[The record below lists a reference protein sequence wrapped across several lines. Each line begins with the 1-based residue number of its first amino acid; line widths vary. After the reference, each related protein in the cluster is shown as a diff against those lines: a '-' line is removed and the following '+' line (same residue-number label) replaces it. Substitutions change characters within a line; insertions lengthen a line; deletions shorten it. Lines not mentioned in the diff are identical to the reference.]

1 VALVALT
8 LSPSCTP
15 KIVYPGN
22 EDLGNFSFTGVRISS
37 TCAFDFSDGGG
48 LDGPLSFTGVFSVDV
63 DSGAFYLTVG
73 SSSHAGSLV
82 DSSFKIVEE
91 PAFRDLGC
99 ESMGN
104 EVDETITGEFFDAA
118 QAQRM
123 GDGCQPTDGGSSQDG
138 GPSDAGAPDGGTAD
152 AGASD
157 GGAEDGGAAS
167 GFDDGGSKTPVL
179 VCGQLMNIVKADL
192 DAGCDQTDAGY
203 PCAVIY
209 SIIGKTQP

>member
-1 VALVALT
+1 M
-8 LSPSCTP
+8 
-15 KIVYPGN
+15 
-22 EDLGNFSFTGVRISS
+22 RISS

-118 QAQRM
+118 QAQRW
-123 GDGCQPTDGGSSQDG
+123 
-138 GPSDAGAPDGGTAD
+138 GTAANRPTEAAPRM
-152 AGASD
+152 AGLRMQALQME
-157 GGAEDGGAAS
+157 GRQTRALQMVALKMAAR
-167 GFDDGGSKTPVL
+167 PRVL
-179 VCGQLMNIVKADL
+179 TMVDRRRRCSSVGN
-192 DAGCDQTDAGY
+192 
-203 PCAVIY
+203 
-209 SIIGKTQP
+209 